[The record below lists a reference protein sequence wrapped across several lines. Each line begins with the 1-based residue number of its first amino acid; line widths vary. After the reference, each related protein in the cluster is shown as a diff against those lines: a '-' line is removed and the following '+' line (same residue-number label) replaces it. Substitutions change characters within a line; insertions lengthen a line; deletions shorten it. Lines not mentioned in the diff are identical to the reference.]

1 MEYRKRVL
9 YVEAGYQYGG
19 VQGYTILVAL
29 KGYTICLYDE
39 LKEITDMSCGL
50 HYVGGV
56 TLAHNQDRYEML
68 LHHV

>member
-19 VQGYTILVAL
+19 LQSYTILVDL
-29 KGYTICLYDE
+29 KGYTICLYNE
-39 LKEITDMSCGL
+39 LEEINDMTCGL

-56 TLAHNQDRYEML
+56 TLAHN
-68 LHHV
+68 